1 MSVLQMDMITLAE
14 HIMEA
19 TPDRIKQENF
29 VATETETTT
38 EKMEGSADISLLT
51 GFLGDV
57 ER

>member
-1 MSVLQMDMITLAE
+1 MYVLQMDMITLAE

-38 EKMEGSADISLLT
+38 EKMEGSADISLLA